1 MGTFEVCMIIA
12 FIIWVLFCCYQFFI
26 IAEEIEKI
34 WEYIEMMLSDAQRM
48 EVDYKKALKTISKYV
63 GIDFKRTDKLRK
75 DLGYYEK
82 KDI

>member
-12 FIIWVLFCCYQFFI
+12 LILLVLFCCYQFFI
-26 IAEEIEKI
+26 IAEELEKI
-34 WEYIEMMLSDAQRM
+34 WEYIEMILSDAQRM
-48 EVDYKKALKTISKYV
+48 EVEYKKAVKRIEKHLGV
-63 GIDFKRTDKLRK
+63 DFKRTDKLRK